1 MNYFRAGARRLVGRI
16 PEKQPLA
23 TKLNEAVNFPKKTIF
38 IAVPK
43 TGTTSIRDQLNE
55 PGFSLIPEYHL
66 TIRQVRD
73 SLYTFLLTQELNSN
87 HSFPTDPALVKSDDE
102 IREEAAEVFRTF
114 FKFASVRN
122 PWARTVS
129 LYKRREGVKMA
140 KDMDFDTF
148 CAQLRYSSDTCRHP
162 TRMPNQLDWMTD
174 ENGELLVDYV
184 LKLEDHDKGVQEIN
198 ELTNGRLELQ
208 SRRLN
213 SNPNSSSETYRDL
226 YSPEARDHVAK
237 AFQRDI
243 EYFGYEF

>member
-1 MNYFRAGARRLVGRI
+1 VNSLRVKARKLVGRA
-16 PEKQPLA
+16 PKKQPPA

-55 PGFSLIPEYHL
+55 PGLPLIPEFHL

-73 SLYTFLLTQELNSN
+73 SLYTFLLTQALNRN
-87 HSFPTDPALVKSDDE
+87 HSFPTDPALVKTDDDL
-102 IREEAAEVFRTF
+102 REEAAEIFRSF

-129 LYKRREGVKMA
+129 LYKRREGVKVA

-148 CAQLRYSSDTCRHP
+148 CKQLRYSSDTCRHP
-162 TRMPNQLDWMTD
+162 TRMPDQLDWMTD

-184 LKLEDHDKGVQEIN
+184 LKLEDQENAVREIN
-198 ELTNGRLELQ
+198 ELTGGRLGLE

-213 SNPNSSSETYRDL
+213 SNPNSESESYRDL
-226 YSPEARDHVAK
+226 YSREARDHVAK

-243 EYFGYEF
+243 EYFGYTF